1 MYSPAQI
8 FFAKLQLNV
17 PIPKIRISK
26 SMVKG
31 RVLFMHDEADRIE
44 RDVMR
49 KKSTKALLIGLY
61 N

>member
-1 MYSPAQI
+1 MYSLAQI
-8 FFAKLQLNV
+8 FFAKLQLHVNV

-49 KKSTKALLIGLY
+49 KSQPRRF
-61 N
+61 